1 MLTRYLTQPDAPRGV
16 LTPNVVYAM
25 NGNTKESDPPTVRP
39 INTAIPFV
47 VTQRISPEKFVT
59 KFGQRTP
66 ADVAAS
72 MLELGSKWK
81 GG

>member
-25 NGNTKESDPPTVRP
+25 DGNTATADPPTVRT

-47 VTQRISPEKFVT
+47 VSQRIPPERFVT
-59 KFGQRTP
+59 TFGQKRP
-66 ADVAAS
+66 ADVAAA
-72 MLELGSKWK
+72 MLAEGSKAK
-81 GG
+81 G